1 MVYENRKWDLPGGLH
16 RPERS
21 MEMVVEGLIVV
32 WSGLSS
38 KCSTKGLC
46 GIWDEEEE
54 ENDEESGRV

>member
-1 MVYENRKWDLPGGLH
+1 
-16 RPERS
+16 

-38 KCSTKGLC
+38 KCLRKGLC